1 MYCRVPHWVVEICL
15 SLALT
20 SIMAEYPS
28 RTLPM
33 TRVRRR
39 ISFMIRSRPLF
50 VRNRQL
56 EKQVDE
62 YRKRILDD
70 ELTEKFGPCDEES
83 FFSYVLKRKLD
94 TRTTVS
100 ELIESTKSRQ
110 ALINAVKELKPLGI
124 AFSPEE
130 KEQLRIEILRR
141 QEQELEKLW

>member
-1 MYCRVPHWVVEICL
+1 MEEHTTL
-15 SLALT
+15 SDSNLDGAGWALT
-20 SIMAEYPS
+20 
-28 RTLPM
+28 
-33 TRVRRR
+33 
-39 ISFMIRSRPLF
+39 
-50 VRNRQL
+50 
-56 EKQVDE
+56 
-62 YRKRILDD
+62 ILDD